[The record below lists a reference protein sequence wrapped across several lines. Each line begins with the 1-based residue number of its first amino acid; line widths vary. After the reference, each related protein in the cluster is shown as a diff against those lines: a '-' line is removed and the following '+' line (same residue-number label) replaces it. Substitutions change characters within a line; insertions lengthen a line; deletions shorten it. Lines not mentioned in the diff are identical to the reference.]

1 MDTGFGQN
9 LEGFLIKGNLS
20 IAPAALPWIQG
31 DGSLEGSGT
40 LYYDIIREY
49 NSNTGVTLQDVS
61 FKNGVISIPYTF
73 PSTSFTTGSLIIDG
87 GISIK
92 NTLQSTNICNGGAL
106 SIAGGASIAK
116 NVHIGG
122 ILDVNSNRIV
132 QVSLPSIGTD
142 AANKDYVDSVA
153 DRVSGNFT
161 TGQIIIAENVGS
173 AIRGY
178 DFFKTDT
185 TNIYANIPFIIN
197 STIDSTSLSSG
208 SLIVKGG
215 VSIEKNAN
223 LNGNLNMNNNLISNL
238 ADPLSLQDAATKNYV
253 DNKTYGNILGS
264 FGENQVLIGTSS
276 PNSLIGYNNFTF
288 NGTTLQLGTLGNFV
302 IQNTHTGT
310 SLTDNNSLITY
321 GGATFYKNVFIGQ
334 FLDVNGNVIKN
345 VGYPIIST
353 DAANKQYVDDKIS
366 SNTTGS
372 IYGNFTTGQVIIA
385 DSNGDAI
392 RGFDNLTFT
401 YDGTFGTL
409 TFLNSGIYIDSTKNA
424 IGLGSGGSFTTLGG
438 ASFQKNVYIGGGLD
452 VNVKRITNVDD
463 PIEDLDAVNKRYVD
477 NFIGTINQN
486 ISGNSFTLN
495 NNVLI
500 PEDIPNF
507 YYPTF
512 TRAFIANVY
521 VQYNAGKYAIYTLY
535 GYKCDSSWNLLTS
548 FVGDI
553 TNIGFDI
560 REAAG
565 QGVLQYTNTNTI
577 GISAIKFA
585 TVLQVNN
592 EANANQT
599 NYTLS
604 PNVATFTD
612 ISPLTFLNSDLTS
625 IKLVVHIS
633 SVVDGKCGV
642 YLLNCLRKGT
652 QWIIHTTNF
661 GNLSGLEFNI
671 RSTASSGIIQY
682 KNANNALDYTLR
694 LKRIRIQESDSSL
707 VLLANTFSPTQIS
720 NSEFIFSQNDS
731 YFNLTVYA
739 ENTTLN
745 KYALYELQGAI
756 HSTTW
761 KLNARYIGDD
771 LGIKFNIDSIS
782 GAGYITYTNSKNS
795 NTIIK
800 FVASTPLTFQ
810 PLSVSKGGT
819 GNDYLEPYAVLR
831 GNGTDPIVGTD
842 DFIYRDYKLILGNV
856 SSIVLQNTQTATSLT
871 NGGTITSYGGASFAK
886 DVFIGGQLDVN
897 LNRITNVQDPILDY
911 DAVNKKY
918 VDTEIENIDFS
929 NIENDPLFEYNLALN
944 NNVVTPVD
952 IPNFCFPSSTKAFL
966 ANIFVTVNDQVFA
979 LYTLRG
985 VNSGS
990 NWILSSSFTGQP
1002 TGVQFHIQDHGD
1014 EVCVQYTNSNT
1025 SGASYIKYR
1034 VSSKVENLQNSSQTH
1049 YSLNPNIST
1058 MTNISGLSFLNSNV
1072 KSVKLI
1078 IYVSSEIAN
1087 KYGLFMCNIVLKNN
1101 TWELNTHSIGNI
1113 ENVTFGIS
1121 SNLTNVQL
1129 QYTNL
1134 NSENDYVI
1142 RVKQL
1147 NVLDSETSYTLTA
1160 STHVPTTIDGTV
1172 LAFDNNKD
1180 NYFLLT
1186 LYVYVPTLHKYALY
1200 EIQGILDNNIWNINS
1215 RYIGDNT
1222 GVHFNISTI
1231 NEIGYLTFTNS
1242 NATNAFI
1249 KVVRD
1254 IPLTTLKPLQI
1265 NKGGTGSTY
1274 FHPYTVLRG
1283 NGTNQIIGTND
1294 FIYQNNQLILGN
1306 LSSIILNSTQ
1316 ESLNASSGT
1325 FISYGGMTVNKN
1337 LRVGQNLIVNNVDI
1351 TPSQNDISTETTFY
1365 ALNNQNVP
1373 QNITKFAFSTP
1384 TKSFSGITCVTVE
1397 TASDSYDCLFDIKGI
1412 RKNSGW
1418 TLYSSNVG
1426 DDVGINFSISSTGQV
1441 QYTSTN
1447 IPGWI
1452 STTMKFRALTTTI

>member
-20 IAPAALPWIQG
+20 IAPAALPFLQG

-40 LYYDIIREY
+40 LYFDIIREY

-61 FKNGVISIPYTF
+61 FKNGVITIPYTF
-73 PSTSFTTGSLIIDG
+73 PSTSVTTGSLVIDG

-92 NTLQSTNICNGGAL
+92 NTSQSTNTCNGGAL
-106 SIAGGASIAK
+106 TIAGGASIAK
-116 NVHIGG
+116 NLHVGG
-122 ILDVNSNRIV
+122 ILDVHDNRIIN
-132 QVSLPSIGTD
+132 VSLPSIGTD
-142 AANKDYVDSVA
+142 AANKNYVDSVA

-161 TGQIIIAENVGS
+161 TGQIIIAETVGS

-178 DFFKTDT
+178 DFFRTDT
-185 TNIYANIPFIIN
+185 TNLYASIPFVIENTNN
-197 STIDSTSLSSG
+197 STSVSSG

-215 VSIEKNAN
+215 VAIEKDVNITGTVN
-223 LNGNLNMNNNLISNL
+223 LNNNVINNLGE
-238 ADPLSLQDAATKNYV
+238 PLNSSDAVTKNYV
-253 DNKTYGNILGS
+253 DSKTYGNILGS

-276 PNSLIGYNNFTF
+276 ENALVGYNNFTF
-288 NGTTLQLGTLGNFV
+288 DGTTLQLGTLGSFV
-302 IQNTHTGT
+302 IQNSQSGT

-321 GGATFYKNVFIGQ
+321 GGASFYQNVFIGQ
-334 FLDVNGNVIKN
+334 VLDVNGNIIKN
-345 VGYPIIST
+345 VGYPTNST
-353 DAANKQYVDDKIS
+353 DAANKQYVDEKII
-366 SNTTGS
+366 SNTAGN
-372 IYGNFTTGQVIIA
+372 INGNFTTGQVIIA

-392 RGFDNLTFT
+392 RGFNNLTFL
-401 YDGTFGTL
+401 YDGTVGTL
-409 TFLNSGIYIDSTKNA
+409 RVLNSGIQIDNTQNA
-424 IGLGSGGSFTTLGG
+424 IGLGTGGTLTTLGG

-463 PIEDLDAVNKRYVD
+463 PIEDLDAVNKLYVD
-477 NFIGTINQN
+477 NFIGSISQN

-512 TRAFIANVY
+512 TKAFIANVY

-565 QGVLQYTNTNTI
+565 QGVLQYTNTNTL

-599 NYTLS
+599 NHTLS
-604 PNVATFTD
+604 PNVTTFTD

-633 SVVDGKCGV
+633 SVIDSKCGV

-652 QWIIHTTNF
+652 QWVIHSTHF
-661 GNLSGLEFNI
+661 GNLSGLEFDI
-671 RSTASSGIIQY
+671 RSTGSSGIIQY
-682 KNANNALDYTLR
+682 KNANNAVDYTLR
-694 LKRIRIQESDSSL
+694 LRRIRIQESDSSIT
-707 VLLANTFSPTQIS
+707 LLANTFSPAQIS
-720 NSEFIFSQNDS
+720 NSEFIFTQNDS

-782 GAGYITYTNSKNS
+782 GAGYITYTNSKSS

-800 FVASTPLTFQ
+800 FVASTPATFQ

-831 GNGTDPIVGTD
+831 GNGTDPIVGTN
-842 DFIYRDYKLILGNV
+842 DFIYQDYKLILGNV
-856 SSIVLQNTQTATSLT
+856 SSIVLLNTQTATSLT
-871 NGGTITSYGGASFAK
+871 NGGTLTSYGGASFAK

-897 LNRITNVQDPILDY
+897 LNRITSVQDPIEDY
-911 DAVNKKY
+911 DAVNKLY
-918 VDTEIENIDFS
+918 VDTEIDNIDFS
-929 NIENDPLFEYNLALN
+929 NIQNDPLFEYNLALN
-944 NNVVTPVD
+944 NNVTTPID
-952 IPNFCFPSSTKAFL
+952 IPNFCFDPSTKAFL
-966 ANIFVTVNDQVFA
+966 ANIFVTVNDQTFA
-979 LYTLRG
+979 LYTIRG
-985 VNSGS
+985 INSGS
-990 NWILSSSFTGQP
+990 NWILSTSFTGQP

-1025 SGASYIKYR
+1025 AGASFIKYR
-1034 VSSKVENLQNSSQTH
+1034 VSSKVEDLANTAQTNIA
-1049 YSLNPNIST
+1049 LNPNVVT
-1058 MTNISGLSFLNSNV
+1058 MTNIPGLSFLNSNV
-1072 KSVKLI
+1072 NSVKLI
-1078 IYVSSEIAN
+1078 IYVSSETAS

-1101 TWELNTHSIGNI
+1101 TWDLNTHSIGNI
-1113 ENVTFGIS
+1113 DNINFGIATTATS
-1121 SNLTNVQL
+1121 VQL
-1129 QYTNL
+1129 QYTNT
-1134 NSENDYVI
+1134 NVENDYVI

-1147 NVLDSETSYTLTA
+1147 NVLDSETSYTLAA
-1160 STHVPTTIDGTV
+1160 STTTPAVIDNSV
-1172 LAFDNNKD
+1172 LAFDNTKD

-1186 LYVYVPTLHKYALY
+1186 AYVYVPTLFKYALF

-1222 GVHFNISTI
+1222 GIKFNISTI
-1231 NEIGYLTFTNS
+1231 NEIGYLTFTNE
-1242 NATNAFI
+1242 NGTDAFI

-1294 FIYQNNQLILGN
+1294 FIYQNNQLILGDF
-1306 LSSIILNSTQ
+1306 SSIVLTSTQ
-1316 ESLNASSGT
+1316 DSTTLVSN
-1325 FISYGGMTVNKN
+1325 GGITVDKN
-1337 LRVGQNLIVNNVDI
+1337 LTVGQKLIVSNVDI
-1351 TPSQNDISTETTFY
+1351 TPSKDDISTEKTFY
-1365 ALNNQNVP
+1365 AQNNQNIP
-1373 QNITKFAFSTP
+1373 QNVTGFSFQSP
-1384 TKSFSGITCVTVE
+1384 TKSFSGITCVTIE
-1397 TASDSYDCLFDIKGI
+1397 TNSDSYDCLFDVKGI

-1426 DDVGINFSISSTGQV
+1426 DDVGISFSITTSGQI

-1447 IPGWI
+1447 ILDWV
-1452 STTMKFRALTTTI
+1452 STTMKFRAITTTL